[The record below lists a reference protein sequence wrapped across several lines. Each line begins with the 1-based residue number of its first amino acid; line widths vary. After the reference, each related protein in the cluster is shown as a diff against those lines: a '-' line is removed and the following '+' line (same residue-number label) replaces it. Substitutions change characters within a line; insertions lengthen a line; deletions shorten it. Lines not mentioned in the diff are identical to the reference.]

1 MKSNVEKS
9 DAEIKR
15 DVLSEL
21 EYEPSI
27 KVTNIGVLVKDGVV
41 TLNGYATSYSEKWEA
56 VRAVKRVA
64 GVTAIA
70 DDIEIKLLDSLCRT
84 DGDIAAEVANRFN
97 WSPTTPAGA
106 VTVTVREG
114 WVTLEGQLEWAY
126 QKVTA
131 EEAVRYLAGVKGVTN
146 LIKIAPIL
154 KPDEVES
161 AIGTAFERNALLDA
175 AKIEVE
181 TSGNTV
187 ILRGKARNHAER
199 EEAERIAWAAPGV
212 SWVDNQIAVEWS
224 LDLDR

>member
-70 DDIEIKLLDSLCRT
+70 DDI
-84 DGDIAAEVANRFN
+84 
-97 WSPTTPAGA
+97 
-106 VTVTVREG
+106 
-114 WVTLEGQLEWAY
+114 
-126 QKVTA
+126 
-131 EEAVRYLAGVKGVTN
+131 
-146 LIKIAPIL
+146 
-154 KPDEVES
+154 
-161 AIGTAFERNALLDA
+161 
-175 AKIEVE
+175 
-181 TSGNTV
+181 
-187 ILRGKARNHAER
+187 
-199 EEAERIAWAAPGV
+199 
-212 SWVDNQIAVEWS
+212 
-224 LDLDR
+224 